1 MTPRQRIVAA
11 LEHREPDRL
20 PIDFAGT
27 ECSSIHMIA
36 YDKLRKHLGMEP
48 RLMRGACLILMLA
61 EPESKLQDYFNTD
74 TAALYYY
81 PQKWKQWNSGWG
93 FDVEV
98 PDLWQPEELDNGQS
112 VIRDSNGVI
121 RLKRPAGG
129 YYFDPVSFVFSDI
142 KTSEEFDEYPQIFD
156 RWDWPSVADET
167 VDQYAD
173 RAQKLYT
180 STDRAVIASWRMHY
194 LQAGQIMRGYEQFMI
209 DLLIDEPLARG
220 LLDRL
225 HAAYMQR
232 AETFLKVMAGSID
245 IVLLADDLGT
255 QNAPLLN
262 PDTYRKLI
270 KPYWAELIALI
281 KRYNKK
287 TLMHSCGAVSEF
299 IPDLIEMGVDAV
311 NPVQITAAGMEPARL
326 KKEFGEDIAFWGG
339 GISTQGVLDRGTVQ
353 EVQDEVKRNVDT
365 FASGGGFVFTQV
377 HNIQYNVPPEN
388 IVAAYKAAFEV

>member
-1 MTPRQRIVAA
+1 
-11 LEHREPDRL
+11 
-20 PIDFAGT
+20 
-27 ECSSIHMIA
+27 
-36 YDKLRKHLGMEP
+36 
-48 RLMRGACLILMLA
+48 
-61 EPESKLQDYFNTD
+61 
-74 TAALYYY
+74 
-81 PQKWKQWNSGWG
+81 
-93 FDVEV
+93 
-98 PDLWQPEELDNGQS
+98 
-112 VIRDSNGVI
+112 
-121 RLKRPAGG
+121 
-129 YYFDPVSFVFSDI
+129 
-142 KTSEEFDEYPQIFD
+142 
-156 RWDWPSVADET
+156 
-167 VDQYAD
+167 
-173 RAQKLYT
+173 
-180 STDRAVIASWRMHY
+180 
-194 LQAGQIMRGYEQFMI
+194 MI

-232 AETFLKVMAGSID
+232 AETFLKVMADSID